1 MSFKEFVVWFLKGLA
16 VFEWTIYLVPGSLK
30 IIFLLILRET
40 TSAAAAAAAA
50 VKQLTRSSTTTTTTF
65 QQVGIGDACQG
76 NLLAEPTIIFPG
88 LIN

>member
-30 IIFLLILRET
+30 IIFFLILRET
-40 TSAAAAAAAA
+40 TSAPAAAAAA
-50 VKQLTRSSTTTTTTF
+50 VKQLTRSSTTTTTF